1 MLCNSIFIHNYFNT
15 IIAQLEELFIE
26 MDAKVL
32 AETKKWALE
41 REQAIYEFLKSDE
54 AKAMGMKNLQE
65 YGMLQ
70 VSYLV

>member
-1 MLCNSIFIHNYFNT
+1 M
-15 IIAQLEELFIE
+15 
-26 MDAKVL
+26 
-32 AETKKWALE
+32 ALE

-70 VSYLV
+70 VVKLGITF

>member
-1 MLCNSIFIHNYFNT
+1 MSFNT

-41 REQAIYEFLKSDE
+41 REKAIYEFLKSDE
-54 AKAMGMKNLQE
+54 AKAMGMRNL
-65 YGMLQ
+65 
-70 VSYLV
+70 LVAGGRTWYKVITKKVF

>member
-1 MLCNSIFIHNYFNT
+1 MSFNT

-41 REQAIYEFLKSDE
+41 REKAIYAFLKSDE
-54 AKAMGMKNLQE
+54 ANEKFTRCRW
-65 YGMLQ
+65 
-70 VSYLV
+70 SYLV

>member
-1 MLCNSIFIHNYFNT
+1 MSFNT

-41 REQAIYEFLKSDE
+41 REKAIYEFLKSDE
-54 AKAMGMKNLQE
+54 AKAMGDEKFTRVW
-65 YGMLQ
+65 MLQ
-70 VSYLV
+70 VVKLGIAF